1 MRVERLL
8 GRGGSSCRS
17 TGVDEMGFMYGVA
30 VDTLGDLF
38 RTIVERLSWCVP
50 FTVVI
55 DIGAIVM
62 S

>member
-1 MRVERLL
+1 M
-8 GRGGSSCRS
+8 
-17 TGVDEMGFMYGVA
+17 DEMGFMYGVA